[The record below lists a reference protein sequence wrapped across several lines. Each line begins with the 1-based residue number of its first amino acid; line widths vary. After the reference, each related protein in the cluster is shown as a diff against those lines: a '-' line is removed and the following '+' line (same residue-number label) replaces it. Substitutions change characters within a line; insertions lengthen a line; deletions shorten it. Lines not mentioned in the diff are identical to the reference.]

1 MASKLHNALAK
12 KLPDI
17 QMSEAFI
24 NCVFLAM
31 SGGLQD
37 AYTYF
42 TRNEVFSN
50 AQTGNVVLMSTH
62 FMMGEWYQ
70 GLKYLLPFLAFGLGV
85 FVTERIQGKYKNA
98 TRLHW
103 RQAILLIEIVILI
116 AVGFMPHSMDMF
128 ATIIVSFS
136 CAMQVQAFR
145 KVNGYSYASTM
156 CIGNLRSGTA
166 AISGYFREKKPK
178 QLEQA
183 MYYFG
188 IIFMF
193 AVGAGIGGN
202 LSIQFGIRMIWVSC
216 GFLTV
221 SFLLMF
227 VEKYKRFHEEHE
239 HN

>member
-70 GLKYLLPFLAFGLGV
+70 GLKYLLPFLAFWSW
-85 FVTERIQGKYKNA
+85 RIRNRADSGQIQKCYQTSLA
-98 TRLHW
+98 
-103 RQAILLIEIVILI
+103 A
-116 AVGFMPHSMDMF
+116 
-128 ATIIVSFS
+128 
-136 CAMQVQAFR
+136 
-145 KVNGYSYASTM
+145 
-156 CIGNLRSGTA
+156 GNIT
-166 AISGYFREKKPK
+166 Y
-178 QLEQA
+178 
-183 MYYFG
+183 
-188 IIFMF
+188 
-193 AVGAGIGGN
+193 
-202 LSIQFGIRMIWVSC
+202 
-216 GFLTV
+216 
-221 SFLLMF
+221 
-227 VEKYKRFHEEHE
+227 
-239 HN
+239 

>member
-85 FVTERIQGKYKNA
+85 FVRSSA
-98 TRLHW
+98 
-103 RQAILLIEIVILI
+103 
-116 AVGFMPHSMDMF
+116 
-128 ATIIVSFS
+128 
-136 CAMQVQAFR
+136 
-145 KVNGYSYASTM
+145 ASD
-156 CIGNLRSGTA
+156 
-166 AISGYFREKKPK
+166 
-178 QLEQA
+178 
-183 MYYFG
+183 
-188 IIFMF
+188 
-193 AVGAGIGGN
+193 V
-202 LSIQFGIRMIWVSC
+202 
-216 GFLTV
+216 
-221 SFLLMF
+221 
-227 VEKYKRFHEEHE
+227 YKRQCYQTSLAAG
-239 HN
+239 NITY